1 MQVSIRPKVCGWY
14 AVVAISGSMSQKMKR
29 NDMSRG
35 ISVKKNVVAKKDMKE
50 DKTPSNP
57 MIAGSSMTS
66 SVV

>member
-1 MQVSIRPKVCGWY
+1 
-14 AVVAISGSMSQKMKR
+14 
-29 NDMSRG
+29 MSRG
-35 ISVKKNVVAKKDMKE
+35 ISVKDVAKKDMKE